1 MRDSI
6 GTIFKVLGG
15 IVFAIFGL
23 WAFFLDLTIIGQA
36 AGFWGFV
43 IGFFVAP
50 ITFVAA
56 PWYAGLVLGNW
67 FPLLIGYG
75 GGIVA
80 LIFFG
85 IGSAIA
91 DD

>member
-1 MRDSI
+1 VRDAI
-6 GTIFKVLGG
+6 GNIFKILGG
-15 IVFAIFGL
+15 IAFAIFGFWGFIL
-23 WAFFLDLTIIGQA
+23 ELKIIGQV

-43 IGFFVAP
+43 IGLFVAP
-50 ITFVAA
+50 ITFIAA

-80 LIFFG
+80 LILFG
-85 IGSAIA
+85 IGSAISR
-91 DD
+91 D